1 MLILAVPTV
10 TYTFKLADVSAMEKK
25 NIDKD
30 TIVVDVTA
38 NLYWWE
44 FSYKSEKIVTSQDL
58 VIPQVRKCI

>member
-1 MLILAVPTV
+1 
-10 TYTFKLADVSAMEKK
+10 MEKK

-58 VIPQVRKCI
+58 VIPTGKKCI